1 MAFPSVQVGV
11 LLALISNCPH
21 FESVPSRWLR
31 VKREAF
37 VPVANKKSNAG
48 WASSLSWVK
57 YGPNPALAP
66 FRKGDGGHR
75 GHQGQPRVG
84 LAPTH

>member
-31 VKREAF
+31 ENTVKGEAF
-37 VPVANKKSNAG
+37 VPVANKKLMLAG
-48 WASSLSWVK
+48 L
-57 YGPNPALAP
+57 PA
-66 FRKGDGGHR
+66 
-75 GHQGQPRVG
+75 
-84 LAPTH
+84 